1 MTFEPDAVAPEKAS
15 LSGQLSDR
23 QCSIKQ
29 EKDNA
34 LYPDLIQSAPPNS
47 LVRWAQNR
55 WYGEKNC
62 ETSDLKA
69 SDIKTS
75 TKKSIAFIEK
85 FRILTK
91 RHQTIRS
98 QNKSA
103 SERIFLQVILLSVLS
118 PNLNTSL
125 MSLKGHQSVCQFRVC
140 ILQKTCPLRSTQVRS
155 FEDGK
160 GRNLK
165 ATGLAYGTLFFDYRR
180 GLPYNIKRLRPLLF

>member
-1 MTFEPDAVAPEKAS
+1 MTLEPDAVAPEKAS

-75 TKKSIAFIEK
+75 TKK
-85 FRILTK
+85 
-91 RHQTIRS
+91 
-98 QNKSA
+98 A
-103 SERIFLQVILLSVLS
+103 SL
-118 PNLNTSL
+118 
-125 MSLKGHQSVCQFRVC
+125 SLKNSEF
-140 ILQKTCPLRSTQVRS
+140 
-155 FEDGK
+155 
-160 GRNLK
+160 
-165 ATGLAYGTLFFDYRR
+165 
-180 GLPYNIKRLRPLLF
+180 